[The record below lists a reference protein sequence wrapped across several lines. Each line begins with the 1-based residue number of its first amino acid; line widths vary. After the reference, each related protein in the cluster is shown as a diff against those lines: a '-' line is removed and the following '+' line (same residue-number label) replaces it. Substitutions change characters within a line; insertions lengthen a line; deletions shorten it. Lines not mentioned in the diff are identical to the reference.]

1 MAAAFVLLFG
11 GMLAATV
18 AQTGCAK
25 TTGTGSN
32 PAPPQVTV
40 ALVNKTLADAD
51 NTAVKAV
58 IQLRAQGK
66 VTVDEQTAILGY
78 CKAAALFS
86 NQVTTIITSADP
98 WATQRANLIA
108 AGLAASLPPVSS
120 VSPTAAAVIAQV
132 GVVFGQLKTL
142 IGGLPQ

>member
-11 GMLAATV
+11 GMLAVTV
-18 AQTGCAK
+18 AQSGCAK
-25 TTGTGSN
+25 TTGSTA
-32 PAPPQVTV
+32 PPPPQVTV
-40 ALVNKTLADAD
+40 ALLNKSLADAD

-66 VTVDEQTAILGY
+66 VSADEQAAILGY
-78 CKAAALFS
+78 CKVAALFS

-108 AGLAASLPPVSS
+108 AGVSASLPPVAS